1 MLLVLI
7 KRMMVDV
14 TPWCTEL
21 GARNRLAMVSR
32 TRTLV
37 PDYWGLISAY

>member
-1 MLLVLI
+1 MLPVLI
-7 KRMMVDV
+7 KRMVVDV

-21 GARNRLAMVSR
+21 GARNRLAMVSS

-37 PDYWGLISAY
+37 PDYWGLSSAY